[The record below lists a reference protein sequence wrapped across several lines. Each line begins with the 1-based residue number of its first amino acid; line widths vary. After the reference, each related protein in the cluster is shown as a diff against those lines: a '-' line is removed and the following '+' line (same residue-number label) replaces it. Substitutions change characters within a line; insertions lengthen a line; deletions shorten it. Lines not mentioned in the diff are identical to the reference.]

1 MSSTKVRKAGVRPLL
16 RRFGAGATRGA
27 AEVAVAALAEVVAEL
42 VEVRRVV
49 SWFEANVSPWHSARF
64 GAVRLLANEVPGP
77 GQPTTVGPVPTLRP
91 ELDLL
96 HRLASP
102 NAERVLRV
110 TADGT
115 THPTPGKEGS
125 RRVTQS

>member
-1 MSSTKVRKAGVRPLL
+1 MPVA
-16 RRFGAGATRGA
+16 FGTGMARGA
-27 AEVAVAALAEVVAEL
+27 AAVLE
-42 VEVRRVV
+42 EVRRVV

-77 GQPTTVGPVPTLRP
+77 GLPTAGAPVPALRS

-102 NAERVLRV
+102 NAGRVPRV
-110 TADGT
+110 TTDGT
-115 THPTPGKEGS
+115 THPTPGRAGS
-125 RRVTQS
+125 RRVIQS

>member
-1 MSSTKVRKAGVRPLL
+1 M
-16 RRFGAGATRGA
+16 
-27 AEVAVAALAEVVAEL
+27 
-42 VEVRRVV
+42 V

-77 GQPTTVGPVPTLRP
+77 GFPTAVEPVPALRS

-102 NAERVLRV
+102 NAGRVPRV
-110 TADGT
+110 TTDGT
-115 THPTPGKEGS
+115 TVSGPCRATTPQ
-125 RRVTQS
+125 VVQS